1 MATVRLGL
9 DEQCSLNINRE
20 YLFSFIEPLCL
31 LHISDSESCTS
42 CFKLRIRNLASSY
55 EPLFTQ
61 TWNMTNNLQSWVLF
75 ENAKLHFFKFQVLTI
90 QMILLCANVTYYK
103 KPVLNCFLCWWIIWR
118 LSLRVQWTLFTLS
131 LRVQWTLFTL
141 SQLKEQETCE
151 HSLHFWHKLN
161 IHCQPSSGKTRNV

>member
-103 KPVLNCFLCWWIIWR
+103 IGEWNQ
-118 LSLRVQWTLFTLS
+118 SLIASFADGLYGDSLF
-131 LRVQWTLFTL
+131 VFTL

-151 HSLHFWHKLN
+151 HSLHFWHSLN

>member
-75 ENAKLHFFKFQVLTI
+75 ENAKLHFFKFQVLTT

-103 KPVLNCFLCWWIIWR
+103 IGEWNQCLIASFADGLYGD
-118 LSLRVQWTLFTLS
+118 SLFVFSEHCSVNTVHPFPAQRARDLWTLITFLT
-131 LRVQWTLFTL
+131 QA
-141 SQLKEQETCE
+141 Q
-151 HSLHFWHKLN
+151 HSLPTIIREN
-161 IHCQPSSGKTRNV
+161 